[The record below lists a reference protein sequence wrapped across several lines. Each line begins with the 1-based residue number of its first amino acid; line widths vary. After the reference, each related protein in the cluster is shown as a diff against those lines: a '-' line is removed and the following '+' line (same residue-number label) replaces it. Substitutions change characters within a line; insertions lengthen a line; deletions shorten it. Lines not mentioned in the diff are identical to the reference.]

1 LDSLAI
7 DMATNPYRAKPSGP
21 YQEAATYESLVVQA
35 IKWSGH
41 DIYYIPRSVNR
52 FDKIYGEDVLASFE
66 IAVPVEVYLENVTG
80 FSGEGSMISKF
91 GFELR
96 ESATFVIARR
106 RYMESIK
113 EYVPD
118 SRSEQLSLRPN
129 EGDLIYYPQTKS
141 FFEIKYVEG
150 SEPFNQLQA
159 KFIWKLNCELFQF
172 NSEKFD
178 TGIEEID
185 AIRETSA
192 NRLAFSILDES
203 GNLLITESGGNIILE
218 EFNPQE
224 NSGYGD
230 NNYLKNEFLEI
241 MDFNEDNPFSER
253 F

>member
-1 LDSLAI
+1 
-7 DMATNPYRAKPSGP
+7 MATNQYRAKPAGP

-41 DIYYIPRSVNR
+41 DVYYIPRSVNK
-52 FDKIYGEDVLASFE
+52 FDQIYGEDILASFE
-66 IAVPVEVYLENVTG
+66 FAVPVEVYFENVTG

-106 RYMESIK
+106 RYAESVK
-113 EYVPD
+113 EYIPD
-118 SRSEQLSLRPN
+118 SRSEVLSLRPN

-172 NSEKFD
+172 NSEKFE
-178 TGIEEID
+178 TGINEID
-185 AIRETSA
+185 NISDTSA
-192 NRLAFSILDES
+192 NRLAFRLFDED
-203 GNLLITESGGNIILE
+203 GNKFITETGGNIVME
-218 EFNPQE
+218 EFNPIE
-224 NSGYGD
+224 NSGFGD
-230 NNYLKNEFLEI
+230 NNFLKDEFLEI